1 MVAVIWID
9 WYSYHVA
16 RFRALAEHPAFA
28 GRAVGIELVGK
39 TGVHQGLAFRDTRRG
54 DLRIETLAA
63 DRSWHEAGQLHLA
76 LALWRK
82 LDVLRPELVLV
93 PGYYTLPALAAAL
106 WAKLRGKRSV
116 LMTESGARDQPRSGW
131 KEFLKSALIRSLF
144 DFASA
149 GGTEHED
156 YLAALGVER
165 QRIRRFYDTVD
176 NAFFTREAAQHRRST
191 TPQAK
196 NLPAKYFLFVGRFA
210 PEKNLGALIRAFAQ
224 YRLAGGTW
232 SLVLAGDGPLLREL
246 EDSVRQLNLNDAVH
260 FAGMQP
266 TAALPLFYAFAS
278 CFVLPSIREPWG
290 LVVNE
295 AMASGLPVLVSTHC
309 GCATDLVQD
318 ARNGFLIDPL
328 NEHAIAGR
336 MMAIEALPDQ
346 DRDAMGARSLEIV
359 SNYSPQHWAGE
370 IASLLPEAARK
381 SRPNVEAAA

>member
-28 GRAVGIELVGK
+28 GQAVGIELVGK
-39 TGVHQGLAFRDTRRG
+39 TGVHQGLAFRDARRG
-54 DLRIETLAA
+54 NLRIETLAA
-63 DRSWHEAGQLHLA
+63 DQSWHEAGQMRLA

-82 LDVLRPELVLV
+82 LDALRPELVLV
-93 PGYYTLPALAAAL
+93 PGYYTLPALSAAL
-106 WAKLRGKRSV
+106 WAKLRRKRSV

-156 YLAALGVER
+156 YLAVLGVQR

-176 NAFFTREAAQHRRST
+176 NSFFAREAALHRRAT
-191 TPQAK
+191 TPQAN
-196 NLPAKYFLFVGRFA
+196 NLPEKYFLYVGRFA

-224 YRLAGGTW
+224 YRLAGGIW
-232 SLVLAGDGPLLREL
+232 SLVLAGDGPLLAEL
-246 EDSVRQLNLNDAVH
+246 EDSVRQLSLHGAVH

-278 CFVLPSIREPWG
+278 CFILPSVREPWG

-309 GCATDLVQD
+309 GCAPDLVHNAQ
-318 ARNGFLIDPL
+318 NGFLVDPL
-328 NEHAIAGR
+328 DEKAMAGR
-336 MMAIEALPDQ
+336 MSAIEALPDQ
-346 DRDAMGARSLEIV
+346 DRAEMGAHSLEIIG
-359 SNYSPQHWAGE
+359 NYSPQHWAAE
-370 IASLLPEAARK
+370 IASLLPEAGRT
-381 SRPNVEAAA
+381 RQPNVEAAA